1 MKKLLLLVFLFP
13 LVTVAQSK
21 KQKKAIQA
29 QQKADQVL
37 LESLKTHVQYLADD
51 KLEGRRAGTPGEAL
65 AKEYISNAFST
76 IGLEPK
82 GNNSFLQNFDI
93 DEGRHADATT
103 RFVLNDQPLRL
114 KEDYFPLSYSANKTA
129 SGSPALSL
137 REAGEPWFAD
147 VKEWVEANQN
157 NQSFNINELIRKESD
172 RVAAKGAI
180 ALILFNSSSIADN
193 IIFNPRDS
201 GAQTKIPVVYLTKQA
216 VQKYCSDR
224 SAILDVE
231 LNVAV
236 KERKRTAS
244 NVIGYIDNGAAA
256 TVVFG
261 AHYDHLGYGED
272 GNSMDT
278 GYVIRNGADD
288 NASGTAA
295 LIELARLLKNDPNRQ
310 NNYLFIAFSAEEMG
324 LYGSKFWL
332 NNRTISTP
340 INYMINLDMVGR
352 YDITRKLTIG
362 GIGTSPVWST
372 VLSTLSNPAIMY
384 RIDSSGNGPSD
395 HAAFYNK
402 DIPVLFFFT
411 GIHSDYHRATDDW
424 DKLNF
429 EGQLQIVRFIHKVV
443 QATNTQGKLA
453 FTKTIDPSA
462 SQAVARFN
470 VSLGVIPD
478 YTFSGQGLRID
489 GVSPKKLAE
498 KIGLQAGDVLLQ
510 LGEHQITEINSY
522 MMALSRF
529 KKGDQTALK
538 IVRGKDEKLIAVEF

>member
-1 MKKLLLLVFLFP
+1 M
-13 LVTVAQSK
+13 
-21 KQKKAIQA
+21 
-29 QQKADQVL
+29 
-37 LESLKTHVQYLADD
+37 
-51 KLEGRRAGTPGEAL
+51 
-65 AKEYISNAFST
+65 
-76 IGLEPK
+76 
-82 GNNSFLQNFDI
+82 
-93 DEGRHADATT
+93 
-103 RFVLNDQPLRL
+103 
-114 KEDYFPLSYSANKTA
+114 
-129 SGSPALSL
+129 
-137 REAGEPWFAD
+137 
-147 VKEWVEANQN
+147 
-157 NQSFNINELIRKESD
+157 
-172 RVAAKGAI
+172 
-180 ALILFNSSSIADN
+180 
-193 IIFNPRDS
+193 
-201 GAQTKIPVVYLTKQA
+201 
-216 VQKYCSDR
+216 QKYCSDR

-236 KERKRTAS
+236 KERKRTTS

-295 LIELARLLKNDPNRQ
+295 LIELARLFKNDPNKQ

-340 INYMINLDMVGR
+340 INYMMNLDMVGR
-352 YDITRKLTIG
+352 YDVTRKLTIG
-362 GIGTSPVWST
+362 GIGTSPVWSR

-384 RIDSSGNGPSD
+384 KIDSSGNGPSD

-424 DKLNF
+424 DKLNYD
-429 EGQLQIVRFIHKVV
+429 GQLQIVRFIYKVV

-453 FTKTIDPSA
+453 FTKTIDPPA
-462 SQAVARFN
+462 LQAVARFN

-478 YTFSGQGLRID
+478 YTFSGNGLRID

-498 KIGLQAGDVLLQ
+498 KIGLKAGDVLLQ

-538 IVRGKDEKLIAVEF
+538 IIRGKNEKLIPVEF